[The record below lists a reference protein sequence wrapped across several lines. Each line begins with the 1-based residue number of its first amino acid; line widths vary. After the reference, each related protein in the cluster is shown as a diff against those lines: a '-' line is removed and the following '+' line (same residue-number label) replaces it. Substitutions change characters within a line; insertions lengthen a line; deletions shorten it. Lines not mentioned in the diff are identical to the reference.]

1 VRVQHEPLQSA
12 SHPALTLFIFRLC
25 IRCWYCGVYRLD
37 VSYNKLTGTIATE
50 LGLMSALYTI
60 DAMGNLLTGTI
71 PNEMMGMNP
80 NLRLNFTDNL

>member
-1 VRVQHEPLQSA
+1 VIPVCYS
-12 SHPALTLFIFRLC
+12 
-25 IRCWYCGVYRLD
+25 LD